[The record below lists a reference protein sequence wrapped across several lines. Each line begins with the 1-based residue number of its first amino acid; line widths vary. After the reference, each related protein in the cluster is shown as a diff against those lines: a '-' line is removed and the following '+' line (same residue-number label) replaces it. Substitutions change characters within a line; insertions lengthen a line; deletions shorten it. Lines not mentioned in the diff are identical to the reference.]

1 MTNIEKQI
9 LKYEIATGQSV
20 YGEKLT
26 RRQIAQ
32 SKSKL
37 RQGEKTEYELQI

>member
-9 LKYEIATGQSV
+9 LKYEIATGISIC
-20 YGEKLT
+20 GEKLT

-32 SKSKL
+32 SKAKL
-37 RQGEKTEYELQI
+37 QQGEKTQNEMQI